1 MIYLDYNA
9 TTPLC
14 DAAREAMLP
23 YLGGKFGNPS
33 SVHAAGREARA
44 AIDNARDKIAALLH
58 AKPGEII
65 FTGGAT
71 ESCNLGV
78 LGLARSAS
86 AGGLPGV
93 PSAKPGHI
101 ISNKAEHHAV
111 LHAVEHLED
120 REGFEVTWL
129 NVSKTGMVD
138 LDQLADSIRP
148 DTKLVSIM
156 TANNETGVI
165 QPMREI
171 SRICR
176 ERGVL
181 LHSDMVQ
188 AFGKIPVIPSEVE
201 NGAAGKA
208 ATWTGRPE
216 AERTGSERIKP
227 RENIETL
234 TQRDPS
240 IPKAFGTQDD
250 LGSLVDCASFAAHK
264 FYGPKGTGFLFLR
277 SGLPIEP
284 LMFGGAHENQ
294 RRPGTENVAGVAGM
308 AAAAEWVLRNAD
320 GERQRQAQLRD
331 DFWTRIAKL
340 FPDAQQNG
348 DPAHRLANTLN
359 ASFIGVD
366 SETMLM
372 ALDLEGVCASS
383 GSACMVGSVRASH
396 VLLAMGLPMESARS
410 AIRFSLGRPTT
421 AEEIAGAADA
431 LEQIAKR
438 TKDAREYALA

>member
-23 YLGGKFGNPS
+23 YLGRHFGNPS

-44 AIDNARDKIAALLH
+44 AIDNARDKLGALLR

-71 ESCNLGV
+71 ESCNLAV
-78 LGLARSAS
+78 LGLARSS
-86 AGGLPGV
+86 SSRG
-93 PSAKPGHI
+93 GHI

-111 LHAVEHLED
+111 LHPLEHLEQH
-120 REGFEVTWL
+120 EGFEVTWL
-129 NVSKTGMVD
+129 NVSESGMVD

-148 DTKLVSIM
+148 DTRLVSIM

-171 SRICR
+171 SQICR
-176 ERGVL
+176 DRGVL

-188 AFGKIPVIPSEVE
+188 AFGKTDVDV
-201 NGAAGKA
+201 
-208 ATWTGRPE
+208 
-216 AERTGSERIKP
+216 
-227 RENIETL
+227 
-234 TQRDPS
+234 
-240 IPKAFGTQDD
+240 
-250 LGSLVDCASFAAHK
+250 SLVDVASFAAHK
-264 FYGPKGTGFLFLR
+264 FYGPKGTGFLCLR
-277 SGLPIEP
+277 AGLPIQP
-284 LMFGGAHENQ
+284 IMFGGAHENQ
-294 RRPGTENVAGVAGM
+294 RRPGTENVAGIAGM
-308 AAAAEWVLRNAD
+308 AAAAEWILRD
-320 GERQRQAQLRD
+320 RETEQERRAQLRD
-331 DFWTRIAKL
+331 QLWRSSADV

-348 DPAHRLANTLN
+348 GEAHRLANTLN

-372 ALDLEGVCASS
+372 ALDLEGICASS

-396 VLLAMGLPMESARS
+396 VLLAMGLPMERARS
-410 AIRFSLGRPTT
+410 AIRLSLGKWTT
-421 AEEIAGAADA
+421 AEEIAATGDA
-431 LEQIAKR
+431 LDRIAKR

>member
-9 TTPLC
+9 TTPVC

-23 YLGGKFGNPS
+23 YLGRHFGNPS

-44 AIDNARDKIAALLH
+44 AIDNARDKLGALLR

-71 ESCNLGV
+71 ESCNLAV
-78 LGLARSAS
+78 LGLARSS
-86 AGGLPGV
+86 SSRG
-93 PSAKPGHI
+93 GHI

-111 LHAVEHLED
+111 LHPLEHLEQH
-120 REGFEVTWL
+120 EGFELTWL
-129 NVSKTGMVD
+129 NVSGSGMVD

-148 DTKLVSIM
+148 DTRLVSIM

-171 SRICR
+171 SQICR

-188 AFGKIPVIPSEVE
+188 AFGKTDVDV
-201 NGAAGKA
+201 
-208 ATWTGRPE
+208 
-216 AERTGSERIKP
+216 
-227 RENIETL
+227 
-234 TQRDPS
+234 
-240 IPKAFGTQDD
+240 
-250 LGSLVDCASFAAHK
+250 SLVDVASFAAHK
-264 FYGPKGTGFLFLR
+264 FYGPKGTGFLCLR
-277 SGLPIEP
+277 AGLPIQP
-284 LMFGGAHENQ
+284 IMFGGAHENQ
-294 RRPGTENVAGVAGM
+294 RRPGTENVAGIAGM
-308 AAAAEWVLRNAD
+308 AAAAEWILRD
-320 GERQRQAQLRD
+320 RETEQERRAQLRD
-331 DFWTRIAKL
+331 QLWRSIVDV

-348 DPAHRLANTLN
+348 DPTNRLANTLN
-359 ASFIGVD
+359 ASFVGVD

-372 ALDLEGVCASS
+372 ALDLEGIGASS

-396 VLLAMGLPMESARS
+396 VLLAMGLPMERARS
-410 AIRFSLGRPTT
+410 AIRFSLGKWTT
-421 AEEIAGAADA
+421 AEEIANAADA
-431 LEQIAKR
+431 LERIAKR

>member
-14 DAAREAMLP
+14 DVAREAMLP
-23 YLGGKFGNPS
+23 YLGRYFGNPS

-44 AIDNARDKIAALLH
+44 AIDNARDKLGALLR

-71 ESCNLGV
+71 ESCNLAV
-78 LGLARSAS
+78 LGLARSS
-86 AGGLPGV
+86 SSRG
-93 PSAKPGHI
+93 GHI

-111 LHAVEHLED
+111 LHPLEHLEQH
-120 REGFEVTWL
+120 EGFEVTWL
-129 NVSKTGMVD
+129 NVSESGMVD

-148 DTKLVSIM
+148 DTRLVSIM

-171 SRICR
+171 SQICR
-176 ERGVL
+176 DRGVL

-188 AFGKIPVIPSEVE
+188 AFGKTDVDV
-201 NGAAGKA
+201 
-208 ATWTGRPE
+208 
-216 AERTGSERIKP
+216 
-227 RENIETL
+227 
-234 TQRDPS
+234 
-240 IPKAFGTQDD
+240 
-250 LGSLVDCASFAAHK
+250 SLVDVGSFAAHK
-264 FYGPKGTGFLFLR
+264 FYGPKGTGFLCLR
-277 SGLPIEP
+277 AGLPIQP
-284 LMFGGAHENQ
+284 IMFGGAHENQ
-294 RRPGTENVAGVAGM
+294 RRPGTENVAGIAGM
-308 AAAAEWVLRNAD
+308 AAAAEWILHDRETEQ
-320 GERQRQAQLRD
+320 ERRAQLRD
-331 DFWTRIAKL
+331 QLWRSIVNV

-348 DPAHRLANTLN
+348 DPTHRLANTLN

-372 ALDLEGVCASS
+372 ALDLEGICASS

-396 VLLAMGLPMESARS
+396 VLLAMGLPMERARS
-410 AIRFSLGRPTT
+410 AIRLSLGKWTT
-421 AEEIAGAADA
+421 AKEIADAGDA
-431 LEQIAKR
+431 LDRIAKR

>member
-1 MIYLDYNA
+1 M
-9 TTPLC
+9 
-14 DAAREAMLP
+14 
-23 YLGGKFGNPS
+23 
-33 SVHAAGREARA
+33 
-44 AIDNARDKIAALLH
+44 
-58 AKPGEII
+58 
-65 FTGGAT
+65 
-71 ESCNLGV
+71 
-78 LGLARSAS
+78 
-86 AGGLPGV
+86 
-93 PSAKPGHI
+93 
-101 ISNKAEHHAV
+101 
-111 LHAVEHLED
+111 HAVEHLEH

-129 NVSKTGMVD
+129 DVSKSGMVD

-156 TANNETGVI
+156 TANNETGVV

-181 LHSDMVQ
+181 LHSDIVQ
-188 AFGKIPVIPSEVE
+188 AFGKLDIDV
-201 NGAAGKA
+201 
-208 ATWTGRPE
+208 
-216 AERTGSERIKP
+216 
-227 RENIETL
+227 
-234 TQRDPS
+234 
-240 IPKAFGTQDD
+240 
-250 LGSLVDCASFAAHK
+250 SLVDAGSFAAHK

-308 AAAAEWVLRNAD
+308 AAAAEWVLRDAD
-320 GERQRQAQLRD
+320 AERQRQTELRD
-331 DFWTRIAKL
+331 GFSARIAKL

-348 DPAHRLANTLN
+348 DPVHRLANTLN
-359 ASFIGVD
+359 ISFLGVD

-410 AIRFSLGRPTT
+410 AIRFSLGRRTT
-421 AEEIAGAADA
+421 AEEIANAADA
-431 LEQIAKR
+431 LKRIAKR

>member
-1 MIYLDYNA
+1 
-9 TTPLC
+9 
-14 DAAREAMLP
+14 MLP
-23 YLGGKFGNPS
+23 YLGRHFGNPS

-44 AIDNARDKIAALLH
+44 AIDNGRDKLAALLH

-65 FTGGAT
+65 FTSGAT

-86 AGGLPGV
+86 SRG
-93 PSAKPGHI
+93 GHI

-111 LHAVEHLED
+111 LHAVEQLEN

-129 NVSKTGMVD
+129 NVFENGVVD
-138 LDQLADSIRP
+138 LEQLADSIRP

-188 AFGKIPVIPSEVE
+188 AFGKLEIDV
-201 NGAAGKA
+201 
-208 ATWTGRPE
+208 
-216 AERTGSERIKP
+216 
-227 RENIETL
+227 
-234 TQRDPS
+234 
-240 IPKAFGTQDD
+240 
-250 LGSLVDCASFAAHK
+250 SLVDAGSFAAHK
-264 FYGPKGTGFLFLR
+264 FYGPKGAGFLFLR
-277 SGLPIEP
+277 SGLPIQP
-284 LMFGGAHENQ
+284 IMFGGAHENQ
-294 RRPGTENVAGVAGM
+294 RRPGTENVAGIAGM
-308 AAAAEWVLRNAD
+308 AAAAEWVLRDAD
-320 GERQRQAQLRD
+320 AERKREAQLRD
-331 DFWTRIAKL
+331 DFWTRIAKV
-340 FPDAQQNG
+340 FPAAQQNG
-348 DPAHRLANTLN
+348 DQTHRLGNTLN
-359 ASFIGVD
+359 TSFIGVD

-410 AIRFSLGRPTT
+410 AIRFSLGRATT
-421 AEEIAGAADA
+421 AQEIANAADA
-431 LEQIAKR
+431 LGRIAKR
-438 TKDAREYALA
+438 TKDAREYAVA

>member
-23 YLGGKFGNPS
+23 YLGRYFGNPS

-44 AIDNARDKIAALLH
+44 AIDNARDKLGALLR

-71 ESCNLGV
+71 ESCNLAV
-78 LGLARSAS
+78 LGLARSS
-86 AGGLPGV
+86 SSRG
-93 PSAKPGHI
+93 GHI

-111 LHAVEHLED
+111 LHPLEHLEQH
-120 REGFEVTWL
+120 EGFEVTWL
-129 NVSKTGMVD
+129 NVSESGMVD

-148 DTKLVSIM
+148 DTRLVSIM

-171 SRICR
+171 SQICR
-176 ERGVL
+176 DRGVL

-188 AFGKIPVIPSEVE
+188 AFGKTDVDV
-201 NGAAGKA
+201 
-208 ATWTGRPE
+208 
-216 AERTGSERIKP
+216 
-227 RENIETL
+227 
-234 TQRDPS
+234 
-240 IPKAFGTQDD
+240 
-250 LGSLVDCASFAAHK
+250 SLVDVASFAAHK
-264 FYGPKGTGFLFLR
+264 FYGPKGTGFLCLR
-277 SGLPIEP
+277 AGLPIQP
-284 LMFGGAHENQ
+284 IMFGGAHENQ
-294 RRPGTENVAGVAGM
+294 RRPGTENVAGIAGM
-308 AAAAEWVLRNAD
+308 AAAAEWILHDRETEQ
-320 GERQRQAQLRD
+320 ERRAQLRD
-331 DFWTRIAKL
+331 QLWRSIVDV

-348 DPAHRLANTLN
+348 DPTHRLANTLN

-372 ALDLEGVCASS
+372 ALDLEGICASS

-396 VLLAMGLPMESARS
+396 VLLAMGLPMERARS
-410 AIRFSLGRPTT
+410 AIRLSLGKWTT
-421 AEEIAGAADA
+421 AKEIADA
-431 LEQIAKR
+431 GNALDRIAKR